1 MPTAEYIKAI
11 NLLNSKCYKNWRIAF
26 EMCNDEEKKII
37 RKVMSGEDTVLSDKK
52 EITLRKLENG
62 KLMRHYYEYRH
73 HPEYPNILVSS
84 NGRIFQIKT
93 KVSESDFEVTYIVA
107 KRNRISYNE
116 SGNGRIAIFSAPVL
130 IKNLVYDTFIG
141 GRNKGEEIVN
151 INGNKRDNRVDNL
164 KVLTPI
170 DRFMSHEL
178 YQYLDKIIEMRK
190 QKITF
195 EKMSDILGVNVPA
208 LKHFVQK
215 ARKLGVIEK

>member
-11 NLLNSKCYKNWRIAF
+11 NLLNSKCEKSWVIAMD
-26 EMCNDEEKKII
+26 MCSEEEKKFITESI
-37 RKVMSGEDTVLSDKK
+37 GGEKYVQDGLK
-52 EITLRKLENG
+52 EITLRKCEDGL
-62 KLMRHYYEYRH
+62 LRRHRHIYKH
-73 HPEYPNILVSS
+73 HPEYSNILVSN

-93 KVSESDFEVTYIVA
+93 KVSESDYEVTYIA
-107 KRNRISYNE
+107 TKRNCISYNE

-164 KVLTPI
+164 KVLTPL

-178 YQYLDKIIEMRK
+178 YQHLDKIIEMRK

-195 EKMSDILGVNVPA
+195 EKMSDILGVNVSA

-215 ARKLGVIEK
+215 AKKLGVIE

>member
-1 MPTAEYIKAI
+1 
-11 NLLNSKCYKNWRIAF
+11 
-26 EMCNDEEKKII
+26 MCNDEEKKII

-73 HPEYPNILVSS
+73 HPEYPNILVNS

-93 KVSESDFEVTYIVA
+93 KVSESDSEVTYIVN
-107 KRNRISYNE
+107 KRNRISYNK

-141 GRNKGEEIVN
+141 GRKKGEEIMN

-164 KVLTPI
+164 RLLTPL
-170 DRFMSHEL
+170 DRLMRHNL
-178 YQYLDKIIEMRK
+178 YPHLNEIVEM
-190 QKITF
+190 QKR
-195 EKMSDILGVNVPA
+195 NVKLEFIAGKFNTSRSA
-208 LKHFVQK
+208 LRDFLIR
-215 ARKLGVIEK
+215 ARKLGVIE

>member
-1 MPTAEYIKAI
+1 MPTAEYIQAI

-73 HPEYPNILVSS
+73 HPEYPNILVNS

-93 KVSESDFEVTYIVA
+93 KVSESDSEVTYIVA

-164 KVLTPI
+164 KLLTPL
-170 DRFMSHEL
+170 DRFMNHEL
-178 YQYLDKIIEMRK
+178 YQHLDKIIEMRK
-190 QKITF
+190 RKITF
-195 EKMSDILGVNVPA
+195 EKMSDILGVNVSA

-215 ARKLGVIEK
+215 ARKLGVID

>member
-1 MPTAEYIKAI
+1 MPTAEYIQAI

-62 KLMRHYYEYRH
+62 KLMRQYYEYRH
-73 HPEYPNILVSS
+73 HPEYPNILVNS

-93 KVSESDFEVTYIVA
+93 KVSESDSEVTYIVA
-107 KRNRISYNE
+107 KRNRISYNK

-164 KVLTPI
+164 KVLTPL

-178 YQYLDKIIEMRK
+178 YQHLDKIIEMRK

-195 EKMSDILGVNVPA
+195 EKMSDILGVNVSA

-215 ARKLGVIEK
+215 ARKLGVIE

>member
-73 HPEYPNILVSS
+73 HPEYPNILVNS

-93 KVSESDFEVTYIVA
+93 KVSESDSEVTYIVA

-116 SGNGRIAIFSAPVL
+116 SRNGRIAILGVPVL
-130 IKNLVYDTFIG
+130 IKQLVYDTFIG
-141 GRNKGEEIVN
+141 DRKKNEVIIN
-151 INGNKRDNRVDNL
+151 INGDKRDNRLSNL
-164 KVLTPI
+164 KKETPL
-170 DRFMSHEL
+170 DRLMKSNLYPHLNEIVEMQKRNVALKFIAGKFEVTRSALGWFL
-178 YQYLDKIIEMRK
+178 YQ
-190 QKITF
+190 
-195 EKMSDILGVNVPA
+195 
-208 LKHFVQK
+208 
-215 ARKLGVIEK
+215 ARKLGVIE

>member
-1 MPTAEYIKAI
+1 MPTTEYYQAI

-37 RKVMSGEDTVLSDKK
+37 RKVMSGEDTVPSDKK

-73 HPEYPNILVSS
+73 HPEYPNILVNS

-93 KVSESDFEVTYIVA
+93 KVSESDSEVTYIVA

-178 YQYLDKIIEMRK
+178 YQHLDKIVEMRQ

-215 ARKLGVIEK
+215 ARKLGVIE

>member
-1 MPTAEYIKAI
+1 
-11 NLLNSKCYKNWRIAF
+11 
-26 EMCNDEEKKII
+26 
-37 RKVMSGEDTVLSDKK
+37 MSGEDTVPSDKK

-73 HPEYPNILVSS
+73 HPEYPNILVNS

-93 KVSESDFEVTYIVA
+93 KVSESDSEVTYIVV
-107 KRNRISYNE
+107 KRNCISYNE

-178 YQYLDKIIEMRK
+178 YQHLNKIIEMRK

-195 EKMSDILGVNVPA
+195 EKMSDILGVNVSA

-215 ARKLGVIEK
+215 ARNLGVID

>member
-1 MPTAEYIKAI
+1 MPTAEYIQAI

-62 KLMRHYYEYRH
+62 KLMRQYYEYRH
-73 HPEYPNILVSS
+73 HPEYPNILVNS

-93 KVSESDFEVTYIVA
+93 KVSESDSEVTYIVA
-107 KRNRISYNE
+107 KRNRISYNK

-141 GRNKGEEIVN
+141 GRKKGEEIMN
-151 INGNKRDNRVDNL
+151 INGDKRDNRLSNL
-164 KVLTPI
+164 KIETPM
-170 DRFMSHEL
+170 DRLMRNEL
-178 YQYLDKIIEMRK
+178 YPYLNEIVEM
-190 QKITF
+190 QKR
-195 EKMSDILGVNVPA
+195 NVKLEFIAGKFNTSRSA
-208 LKHFVQK
+208 LRDFLIR
-215 ARKLGVIEK
+215 ARKLGVIE

>member
-1 MPTAEYIKAI
+1 MPTAEYIQAI

-37 RKVMSGEDTVLSDKK
+37 RKVMSGEDTVLPDKK

-93 KVSESDFEVTYIVA
+93 KVSESGSEVTYIVA

-164 KVLTPI
+164 KVLTPL

-178 YQYLDKIIEMRK
+178 YQHLDKIIEMRK

-195 EKMSDILGVNVPA
+195 EKMSDILGVNVSA

-215 ARKLGVIEK
+215 ARNLGVIE

>member
-1 MPTAEYIKAI
+1 MPTDEYIQAV

-93 KVSESDFEVTYIVA
+93 KVSESDSEVTYIVA

-164 KVLTPI
+164 KVLTPL

-178 YQYLDKIIEMRK
+178 YQHLDKIIEMRK

-195 EKMSDILGVNVPA
+195 EKMSDIILGVNVSA

-215 ARKLGVIEK
+215 ARNLGVIE

>member
-1 MPTAEYIKAI
+1 MPTAEYIQAI

-37 RKVMSGEDTVLSDKK
+37 RKVMSGEDTVLPDKK

-62 KLMRHYYEYRH
+62 KLMRQYYEYRH

-93 KVSESDFEVTYIVA
+93 KVSESDSEVTYIVA

-151 INGNKRDNRVDNL
+151 INGNKRDNRLKNL
-164 KVLTPI
+164 KIETPM
-170 DRFMSHEL
+170 DRLMRNDL
-178 YQYLDKIIEMRK
+178 YQHLDEIVEM
-190 QKITF
+190 QKRNVKLEFIAGKFQVTR
-195 EKMSDILGVNVPA
+195 SALGWF
-208 LKHFVQK
+208 LYQ
-215 ARKLGVIEK
+215 ARKLGVIE

>member
-1 MPTAEYIKAI
+1 MPTAEYIQAI

-73 HPEYPNILVSS
+73 HPEYPNILVNS

-93 KVSESDFEVTYIVA
+93 KVSESDSEVTYIVA

-164 KVLTPI
+164 KVLTPL

-178 YQYLDKIIEMRK
+178 YQHLDKIIEMRK

-195 EKMSDILGVNVPA
+195 EKMSDILGVNISA

-215 ARKLGVIEK
+215 ARNLGVIE

>member
-73 HPEYPNILVSS
+73 HPEYPNILVNS

-93 KVSESDFEVTYIVA
+93 KVSESDSEVTYIVA
-107 KRNRISYNE
+107 KRNRICYNE

-164 KVLTPI
+164 KVLTPL

-178 YQYLDKIIEMRK
+178 YQHLDKIIEMRK

-195 EKMSDILGVNVPA
+195 EKMSDILGVNVSA

-215 ARKLGVIEK
+215 ARKLGVIE

>member
-62 KLMRHYYEYRH
+62 KLMRHHYEYRH

-93 KVSESDFEVTYIVA
+93 KVSESDSEVTYIVA

-164 KVLTPI
+164 KVLTPL

-178 YQYLDKIIEMRK
+178 YQHLDKIIEMRK

-195 EKMSDILGVNVPA
+195 EKMSDILGVNVSA

-215 ARKLGVIEK
+215 ARNLGVIE

>member
-1 MPTAEYIKAI
+1 
-11 NLLNSKCYKNWRIAF
+11 
-26 EMCNDEEKKII
+26 MCNDEEKKII

-73 HPEYPNILVSS
+73 HPEYPNILVNS

-93 KVSESDFEVTYIVA
+93 KVSESDSEVTYIVA

-164 KVLTPI
+164 KVLTPL

-178 YQYLDKIIEMRK
+178 YQHLDKIIEMRK

-195 EKMSDILGVNVPA
+195 EKMSEILGVNVPA

-215 ARKLGVIEK
+215 AKKLGVIE

>member
-1 MPTAEYIKAI
+1 MSTAEYIQAI

-93 KVSESDFEVTYIVA
+93 KVSESDSEVTYIVA

-164 KVLTPI
+164 KVLTPL
-170 DRFMSHEL
+170 DRFMNHEL
-178 YQYLDKIIEMRK
+178 YQHLDKIIEMRK

-195 EKMSDILGVNVPA
+195 EKMSDILGVNVSA

-215 ARKLGVIEK
+215 ARNLGVIE

>member
-1 MPTAEYIKAI
+1 MPTAEYIQAI

-73 HPEYPNILVSS
+73 HPEYPNILVNS

-93 KVSESDFEVTYIVA
+93 KVSESDSEVTYIVN
-107 KRNRISYNE
+107 KRNRISYNK

-164 KVLTPI
+164 KVLTPL

-178 YQYLDKIIEMRK
+178 YQHLDKIIEMRK

-195 EKMSDILGVNVPA
+195 EKMSDILGVNVSA
-208 LKHFVQK
+208 HKHFVQK
-215 ARKLGVIEK
+215 ARNLGVIE

>member
-1 MPTAEYIKAI
+1 MPTAEYIKAV

-73 HPEYPNILVSS
+73 HPEYPNILVNS

-93 KVSESDFEVTYIVA
+93 KVSESDSEVTYIVN
-107 KRNRISYNE
+107 KRNRISYNK

-141 GRNKGEEIVN
+141 GRKKGEEIMN

-164 KVLTPI
+164 RLLTPL
-170 DRFMSHEL
+170 DRLMRHNL
-178 YQYLDKIIEMRK
+178 YPHLNEIVGM
-190 QKITF
+190 QKR
-195 EKMSDILGVNVPA
+195 NVKLEFIAGKFNTSRSA
-208 LKHFVQK
+208 LRDFLIR
-215 ARKLGVIEK
+215 ARKLGVVE

>member
-1 MPTAEYIKAI
+1 MPTAEYIQAI

-37 RKVMSGEDTVLSDKK
+37 RKVMSGEDTVLPDKK
-52 EITLRKLENG
+52 GITLRKLENG

-73 HPEYPNILVSS
+73 HPEYPNILVNS

-93 KVSESDFEVTYIVA
+93 KVSESDSEVTYIVA

-164 KVLTPI
+164 KVLTPL

-178 YQYLDKIIEMRK
+178 YQHLDKIIEMRK

-195 EKMSDILGVNVPA
+195 EKMSEILGVNVSA

-215 ARKLGVIEK
+215 ARNLGVIE

>member
-26 EMCNDEEKKII
+26 EMCDDEEKKII

-73 HPEYPNILVSS
+73 HPEYPNILVNS

-93 KVSESDFEVTYIVA
+93 KVSESDSEVTYIVA

-164 KVLTPI
+164 KVLTPL

-178 YQYLDKIIEMRK
+178 YQHLDKIIEMRK

-195 EKMSDILGVNVPA
+195 EKMSEILGVNVSA

-215 ARKLGVIEK
+215 AKKLGVIE

>member
-37 RKVMSGEDTVLSDKK
+37 RKVMSGEDTVLSNKK

-73 HPEYPNILVSS
+73 HPEYPNILVNS

-93 KVSESDFEVTYIVA
+93 KVSESDSEVTYIVA

-178 YQYLDKIIEMRK
+178 YQHLDKIIDMRK

-195 EKMSDILGVNVPA
+195 EKMADILDVNVYA

-215 ARKLGVIEK
+215 ARKLGVIE

>member
-37 RKVMSGEDTVLSDKK
+37 RKVMSGEDTVLPDKK

-73 HPEYPNILVSS
+73 HPEYPNILVNS

-93 KVSESDFEVTYIVA
+93 KVSESDSEVTYIVA

-164 KVLTPI
+164 KVLTPL

-178 YQYLDKIIEMRK
+178 YQHLNKIIEMRK

-195 EKMSDILGVNVPA
+195 EKMSDILGVNVSA

-215 ARKLGVIEK
+215 ARNLGVID

>member
-1 MPTAEYIKAI
+1 MPTTEYIQAI

-73 HPEYPNILVSS
+73 HPEYPNILVNS

-93 KVSESDFEVTYIVA
+93 KVSESDSEVTYIVN
-107 KRNRISYNE
+107 KRNRISYNK

-141 GRNKGEEIVN
+141 GRKKGEEIMN

-164 KVLTPI
+164 RLLTPL
-170 DRFMSHEL
+170 DRLMRHNL
-178 YQYLDKIIEMRK
+178 YPHLNEIVEM
-190 QKITF
+190 QKR
-195 EKMSDILGVNVPA
+195 NVKLEFIAGKFNTSRSA
-208 LKHFVQK
+208 LRDFLIR
-215 ARKLGVIEK
+215 ARKLGVIE

>member
-1 MPTAEYIKAI
+1 MPTAEYIQAI
-11 NLLNSKCYKNWRIAF
+11 NLLNSKCYKNWGIAF

-37 RKVMSGEDTVLSDKK
+37 RKVMSGEDTVLPDKK

-73 HPEYPNILVSS
+73 HPEYPNILVNS

-93 KVSESDFEVTYIVA
+93 KVSESDSEVTYIVA

-164 KVLTPI
+164 KVLTPL

-178 YQYLDKIIEMRK
+178 YQHLDKIIEMRK

-195 EKMSDILGVNVPA
+195 DKMSDILGVNVSA

-215 ARKLGVIEK
+215 AKKLGVVE

>member
-37 RKVMSGEDTVLSDKK
+37 RKVMSGEDTVLPDKK

-73 HPEYPNILVSS
+73 HPEYPNILVNS

-93 KVSESDFEVTYIVA
+93 KVSESDSEVTYIVA

-164 KVLTPI
+164 KVLTAL

-178 YQYLDKIIEMRK
+178 YQHLDKIIEMRK

-215 ARKLGVIEK
+215 ARKLGVIE

>member
-1 MPTAEYIKAI
+1 MPTAEYIKAV

-73 HPEYPNILVSS
+73 HPEYPNILVNS

-93 KVSESDFEVTYIVA
+93 KVSESDSEVTYIVA

-164 KVLTPI
+164 KVLTPL

-178 YQYLDKIIEMRK
+178 YQHLDKIIEMRK

-195 EKMSDILGVNVPA
+195 EKMSDILGVNVSA

-215 ARKLGVIEK
+215 ARKLGVIE

>member
-1 MPTAEYIKAI
+1 MPTAEYIQAI

-37 RKVMSGEDTVLSDKK
+37 RKVMSGEDTVLLDKK

-73 HPEYPNILVSS
+73 HPEYPNILVNS

-93 KVSESDFEVTYIVA
+93 KVSESDSEVTYIVA

-164 KVLTPI
+164 KVLTPL

-178 YQYLDKIIEMRK
+178 YQHLDEIVEMKKR
-190 QKITF
+190 
-195 EKMSDILGVNVPA
+195 NVA
-208 LKHFVQK
+208 LKFIAGKFNTTKRILTNFMRQ
-215 ARKLGVIEK
+215 ARKLGVIE

>member
-93 KVSESDFEVTYIVA
+93 KVSESDSEVTYIVT

-141 GRNKGEEIVN
+141 GRNKGDEIVN

-178 YQYLDKIIEMRK
+178 YQHLDKIIEMRK

-195 EKMSDILGVNVPA
+195 EKMSKILGVNVYA

-215 ARKLGVIEK
+215 ARKLGVIE

>member
-1 MPTAEYIKAI
+1 
-11 NLLNSKCYKNWRIAF
+11 
-26 EMCNDEEKKII
+26 MCNDEEKKII

-73 HPEYPNILVSS
+73 HPEYPNILVNS

-93 KVSESDFEVTYIVA
+93 KVSESDSEVTYIVN
-107 KRNRISYNE
+107 KRNRISYNK

-141 GRNKGEEIVN
+141 GRKKGEEIMN

-164 KVLTPI
+164 RLLTPL
-170 DRFMSHEL
+170 DRLMRHNL
-178 YQYLDKIIEMRK
+178 YPHLNEIVGM
-190 QKITF
+190 QKR
-195 EKMSDILGVNVPA
+195 NVKLEFIAGKFNTSRSA
-208 LKHFVQK
+208 LRDFLIR
-215 ARKLGVIEK
+215 ARKLGVIE

>member
-93 KVSESDFEVTYIVA
+93 KVSESDSEVTYIVT

-178 YQYLDKIIEMRK
+178 YQHLDKIIEMRK

-195 EKMSDILGVNVPA
+195 EKMSKILGVNVYA

-215 ARKLGVIEK
+215 ARKLGVIE